1 MCVLCLYLCG
11 NEDDSKAE
19 EIYGILLSLLLLF
32 SLLLLLLL
40 IFRLVV
46 KISAIDFS
54 CALDSICCILTGGV
68 WTRVCEITST
78 TMTMAMAMTIMT
90 IASRTAFPS
99 TPSSVLPPFSIT
111 LSILSSHYENLALS
125 SSGQIHLH
133 YYKNDYYFCLPRLKR
148 PPTAHSLTHSAAH
161 THTHSQMA

>member
-1 MCVLCLYLCG
+1 MLCLYLCG

-54 CALDSICCILTGGV
+54 CALESICCILTGGV
-68 WTRVCEITST
+68 
-78 TMTMAMAMTIMT
+78 
-90 IASRTAFPS
+90 
-99 TPSSVLPPFSIT
+99 
-111 LSILSSHYENLALS
+111 
-125 SSGQIHLH
+125 
-133 YYKNDYYFCLPRLKR
+133 
-148 PPTAHSLTHSAAH
+148 
-161 THTHSQMA
+161 

>member
-1 MCVLCLYLCG
+1 MLCLYLCG

-68 WTRVCEITST
+68 
-78 TMTMAMAMTIMT
+78 
-90 IASRTAFPS
+90 
-99 TPSSVLPPFSIT
+99 
-111 LSILSSHYENLALS
+111 
-125 SSGQIHLH
+125 
-133 YYKNDYYFCLPRLKR
+133 
-148 PPTAHSLTHSAAH
+148 
-161 THTHSQMA
+161 

>member
-1 MCVLCLYLCG
+1 MLRLYLCG

-54 CALDSICCILTGGV
+54 CALESICCILTGGV
-68 WTRVCEITST
+68 
-78 TMTMAMAMTIMT
+78 
-90 IASRTAFPS
+90 
-99 TPSSVLPPFSIT
+99 
-111 LSILSSHYENLALS
+111 
-125 SSGQIHLH
+125 
-133 YYKNDYYFCLPRLKR
+133 
-148 PPTAHSLTHSAAH
+148 
-161 THTHSQMA
+161 